1 MLELGDRLRV
11 EQVIFAIAPPLIL
24 PAPVQIRFAH
34 RALGVG
40 VMMAQAR
47 FFCDNL
53 KTNTADARG
62 SPGEIPIDKG
72 LIEPDG
78 LKDLGAPLGAAAFRL
93 YACRLQLFEGV
104 DDPQPILNNQ
114 PILHV
119 F

>member
-1 MLELGDRLRV
+1 M
-11 EQVIFAIAPPLIL
+11 
-24 PAPVQIRFAH
+24 
-34 RALGVG
+34 
-40 VMMAQAR
+40 MMAQAR

-62 SPGEIPIDKG
+62 GPGEIPIDKG
-72 LIEPDG
+72 LIEPNG
-78 LKDLGAPLGAAAFRL
+78 LEDLSTLLGAAAFRL